1 MNELMPNEADDQKL
15 QELTAHLQSLITSL
29 DDIVFE
35 VDGNHIFRNVWVSDP
50 NMLFMPKEDFLG
62 KSITEVMGANAST
75 FIAPLNE
82 AIRTGKVQEIIY
94 KHLDHTIEKWFKA
107 RIKPVAINAKLENYI
122 LVFSIQDIS
131 TQKLSELALEEAK
144 QQLEMRN
151 DLLDL
156 SQNLSF
162 TAGWEY
168 DLVSGNIFWTKQA
181 YALFDVEENYPLSSE
196 SLQSFLGVEGWNL
209 LNQSAGTAIKQFQ
222 PYNLELS
229 FTSAKG
235 AKKWVQAIAIPVSH
249 GNRVIMMRGALMDI
263 TLKKENELALINAKN
278 TAEKASQTKSEFLSV
293 MSHEI
298 RTPLN
303 GIIGIANLLKM
314 NHTIDQEDYIGN
326 LIFSADH
333 LMQLI
338 NEILDL
344 TKMENEKLEL
354 MLTEVDLFR
363 LVKNIRN
370 QFKSMAESKG
380 ILLKTYLDDDIPQWI
395 IADPTRLSQ
404 MLNNLISNAI
414 KFTDQGEVTLLIKQV
429 SSTPASVLLNF
440 TIKDTGVGIPMEL
453 QGHVF
458 ESFKQIQQA
467 TNREHSGTGL
477 GLTITQKLAELHN
490 SKVYLESQVSKGSE
504 FHFQIRFDIATK
516 QDQEDAIPLVFSSLE
531 KKLTGLKVLLV
542 EDNLINSMVAK
553 KQLEY
558 FGIFADCASDGKE
571 ALRLMEN
578 NFYHVA
584 LLDLHMPGI
593 DGYALAQLVRAQYPQ
608 IHLII
613 FTADIMLDVK
623 QRFAKI
629 NVYDFLNKPFAPE
642 KMFEVLLKVA
652 NDRNVLNP
660 LS

>member
-1 MNELMPNEADDQKL
+1 MNELPLKEERNEKL
-15 QELTAHLQSLITSL
+15 QELTAHLQSLIASL

-35 VDGNHIFRNVWVSDP
+35 VDGNHVIRNVWASDP
-50 NMLFMPKEDFLG
+50 SMLFMPKEEFLG
-62 KSITEVMGANAST
+62 KSVTAVLGPNADIFT
-75 FIAPLNE
+75 VPLNE
-82 AIRTGKVQEIIY
+82 AIKTGNVQEIIY
-94 KHLDHTIEKWFKA
+94 KHLNPSIEKWFKA
-107 RIKPVAINAKLENYI
+107 RIKPVSIHVDLENYI

-131 TQKLSELALEEAK
+131 TQKLSELALEETK
-144 QQLEMRN
+144 NQLETRN

-156 SQNLSF
+156 SQKLSI

-168 DLVSGNIFWTKQA
+168 DLVSGDIFWTKQA
-181 YALFDVEENYPLSSE
+181 YALFDVEEDYDLSLE
-196 SLQSFLGVEGWNL
+196 SLQSFLGAEGWNL

-229 FTSAKG
+229 FTSAKDV
-235 AKKWVQAIAIPVSH
+235 KKWVQAIAIPVSN
-249 GNRVIMMRGALMDI
+249 GDRVIMMRGALMDI
-263 TLKKENELALINAKN
+263 TLKKENELALIEAKN

-363 LVKNIRN
+363 LVKNIKN

-395 IADPTRLSQ
+395 IADPIRLSQ

-414 KFTDQGEVTLLIKQV
+414 KFTDQGEVILLIKQT
-429 SSTPASVLLNF
+429 SSTPTSVGLNF
-440 TIKDTGVGIPMEL
+440 KVKDTGPGIPIEL
-453 QGHVF
+453 QAHVF

-467 TNREHSGTGL
+467 ANREHSGTGL
-477 GLTITQKLAELHN
+477 GLTITQKLAELHG
-490 SKVYLESQVSKGSE
+490 SKVFLESQLNKGSE
-504 FHFQIRFDIATK
+504 FHFEISFDIATK
-516 QDQEDAIPLVFSSLE
+516 QDQEDLVPVVFSSLE
-531 KKLTGLKVLLV
+531 KKLKGLKVLLV
-542 EDNLINSMVAK
+542 EDNLINSMVAQ

-558 FGIFADCASDGKE
+558 FGVFADCASDGKE
-571 ALRLMEN
+571 ALRLMETN
-578 NFYHVA
+578 TYHVA

-593 DGYALAQLVRAQYPQ
+593 DGYALAQILRKQYPH

-642 KMFEVLLKVA
+642 KMYEVLLKVA
-652 NDRNVLNP
+652 KDRGIVN
-660 LS
+660 

>member
-1 MNELMPNEADDQKL
+1 MNQLPPYEERGEKL
-15 QELTAHLQSLITSL
+15 QELTAHLQSLIASL

-35 VDGNHIFRNVWVSDP
+35 VDGNHVIRNVWASDP
-50 NMLFMPKEDFLG
+50 SMLFMPKEDFLC
-62 KSITEVMGANAST
+62 KSITEVLGPNADIFT
-75 FIAPLNE
+75 APLNE
-82 AIRTGKVQEIIY
+82 AIKTGNVQELIY
-94 KHLDHTIEKWFKA
+94 KHLNPAVNKWFKA
-107 RIKPVAINAKLENYI
+107 RIKPVSIHADLENYI

-131 TQKLSELALEEAK
+131 TQKISELALEETK
-144 QQLEMRN
+144 NQLEMRN

-156 SQNLSF
+156 SQKLSI

-181 YALFDVEENYPLSSE
+181 YALFDVEEDYLLSLE
-196 SLQSFLGVEGWNL
+196 SLESFLGNEGWAQ
-209 LNQSAGTAIKQFQ
+209 LNQSAGTAIKQFR

-235 AKKWVQAIAIPVSH
+235 IKKWVEAIAIPVSS

-263 TLKKENELALINAKN
+263 TLKKENELALIEAKN

-354 MLTEVDLFR
+354 MLTEVDLFK
-363 LVKNIRN
+363 LVKNIKN

-395 IADPTRLSQ
+395 IADPIRLNQ

-414 KFTDQGEVTLLIKQV
+414 KFTEKGEVTLLIKQT
-429 SSTPASVLLNF
+429 SSTPTNVCLNF
-440 TIKDTGVGIPMEL
+440 KVQDTGRGIPAEL
-453 QGHVF
+453 QAHVF

-467 TNREHSGTGL
+467 ANREHSGTGL
-477 GLTITQKLAELHN
+477 GLTITQKLAELHG
-490 SKVYLESQVSKGSE
+490 SKVFLESQINKGSE
-504 FHFQIRFDIATK
+504 FSFEICFEIAAK
-516 QDQEDAIPLVFSSLE
+516 QDQEDLVPVVFSSME
-531 KKLTGLKVLLV
+531 KKLKGLKVLLV
-542 EDNLINSMVAK
+542 EDNMINSMVAK

-558 FGIFADCASDGKE
+558 FGVFADCASDGKA
-571 ALRLMEN
+571 ALRLMETN
-578 NFYHVA
+578 PYHVA

-593 DGYALAQLVRAQYPQ
+593 DGYALAQIVRIQYPN

-642 KMFEVLLKVA
+642 KMYQVLLKVA
-652 NDRNVLNP
+652 KDRGVLN
-660 LS
+660 

>member
-1 MNELMPNEADDQKL
+1 MNALTPSKSDDQKL

-50 NMLFMPKEDFLG
+50 SMLFMPKEDFLG
-62 KSITEVMGANAST
+62 KSITEVMGASAAT
-75 FIAPLNE
+75 FIAPLNQ
-82 AIRTGKVQEIIY
+82 AISTGKVQEIIY
-94 KHLDHTIEKWFKA
+94 RHLDQTIEKWFKA
-107 RIKPVAINAKLENYI
+107 RIKPVVISPKPENYI

-144 QQLEMRN
+144 HQLEMRN

-156 SQNLSF
+156 SQNLSS

-168 DLVSGNIFWTKQA
+168 DLVSGGIFWTRQA
-181 YALFDVEENYPLSSE
+181 YALFDVEENFPVSLDMLKKFLSAE
-196 SLQSFLGVEGWNL
+196 HWDL
-209 LNQSAGTAIKQFQ
+209 LNQSADAAIKQLL
-222 PYNLELS
+222 PYDLELS

-235 AKKWVQAIAIPVSH
+235 LNKWVRAIAIPVAS
-249 GNRVIMMRGALMDI
+249 GNRVVMMRGALMDI
-263 TLKKENELALINAKN
+263 TLKKENELALIEAKN
-278 TAEKASQTKSEFLSV
+278 AAEKASQTKSEFLSV

-354 MLTEVDLFR
+354 MLTEVDLFK

-370 QFKSMAESKG
+370 QFKSIAESKG
-380 ILLKTYLDDDIPQWI
+380 IQLKSYLDDDMPQWI

-414 KFTDQGEVTLLIKQV
+414 KFTDHGEVTLLIRQV
-429 SSTPASVLLNF
+429 SATPTSVLLNF
-440 TIKDTGVGIPMEL
+440 TVKDTGLGIPPEL
-453 QGHVF
+453 QAHVF

-467 TNREHSGTGL
+467 ANREHSGTGL
-477 GLTITQKLAELHN
+477 GLTITQKLAELHG
-490 SKVYLESQVSKGSE
+490 SKVYLESQLNQGSA
-504 FHFQIRFDIATK
+504 FHFEISFDLATQ
-516 QDQEDAIPLVFSSLE
+516 QDLEDSIPIVFSALE
-531 KKLTGLKVLLV
+531 KKLAGLNVLLV

-558 FGIFADCASDGKE
+558 FGVVVDCAYDGKE
-571 ALRLMEN
+571 ALKLMETN
-578 NFYHVA
+578 AYHVA

-593 DGYALAQLVRAQYPQ
+593 DGYALAQIVRKEYPHL
-608 IHLII
+608 HLII

-642 KMFEVLLKVA
+642 KMFEVLHKVA
-652 NDRNVLNP
+652 KDRGLLNLP
-660 LS
+660 S